1 MINVNETIRYL
12 FYGVVVTGINFLFY
26 NILLYIGLD
35 YRVANISSMLVAK
48 AAAFFCNKYLVF
60 RKNNSLERNEIFRFI
75 FARVLS
81 GFVDFFGL
89 IIIVSGLHFDE
100 VYGKVFMLIVVTI
113 MNYVLGKYFVFRK

>member
-1 MINVNETIRYL
+1 
-12 FYGVVVTGINFLFY
+12 
-26 NILLYIGLD
+26 LD
-35 YRVANISSMLVAK
+35 YRVANIFSMIVSK

-60 RKNNSLERNEIFRFI
+60 RKSNSLERNEIFRFI

-89 IIIVSGLHFDE
+89 IFIVSGLHFDE
-100 VYGKVFMLIVVTI
+100 VYGKVFMLVVVTI